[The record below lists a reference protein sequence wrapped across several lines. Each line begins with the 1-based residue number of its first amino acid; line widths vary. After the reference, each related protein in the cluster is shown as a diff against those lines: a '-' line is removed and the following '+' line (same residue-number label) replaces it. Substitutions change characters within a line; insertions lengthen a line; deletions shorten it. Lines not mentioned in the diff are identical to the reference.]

1 MKHTLDLDKLLAP
14 IPGDSPAGEDLR
26 YTPIYEEMREAR
38 RADDPLDRGDWQ
50 RELKLADWPKLIA
63 LATEAIAEK
72 SKDIQVVAWLTEA
85 LVTTDG
91 WEGAAFGLRLMTA
104 ILTDYWDQ
112 LYPQIEEG
120 DLEFR
125 SGPIEFLNER
135 LAISLREIPVTD
147 PKTTQG
153 YNWLKWQESRTV
165 GYEADTRNRYGDT
178 DEEKRRTREERI
190 AEGKI
195 TAETFDAAVAG
206 SPASF
211 YVGLAKDV
219 AAAWEAF
226 EKLDSVLDEKFGK
239 EAPRL
244 AELKEAI
251 EECRRLITKLL
262 KEKRAADPTAG
273 IEEAHPIAE
282 ERETPEGVAGEP
294 LTVAAQTAPTAHQI
308 GVSPFPLRVLASTDG
323 SEDRLWTEAL
333 QTMQSAGMK
342 TALGQL
348 LSAACSAPS
357 VRERNRLRLLMA
369 KLCLKADRP
378 DLARPIAEEL
388 HGIIEELHLD
398 RWESAVW
405 IADVL
410 DVLYQCLTRGEPSD
424 DDLNR
429 ARTLFQRLCTTDV
442 TKAASYK
449 LP

>member
-1 MKHTLDLDKLLAP
+1 MKQPLDLEKLTSP

-26 YTPIYEEMREAR
+26 YTPIYEEIKEAR

-50 RELKLADWPKLIA
+50 REIKQADWPKVIA
-63 LATEAIAEK
+63 LAADVLAQK
-72 SKDIQVVAWLTEA
+72 SKDLQVAAWLTEA

-91 WEGAAFGLRLMTA
+91 WEGAAFGLRLLSA
-104 ILTDYWDQ
+104 LLTDYWDQ
-112 LYPQIEEG
+112 LYPEIEDG

-125 SGPIEFLNER
+125 TGPIEFLNER
-135 LAISLREIPVTD
+135 LGVSLREIPVTD

-153 YNWLKWQESRTV
+153 YPWLKWQESRTV

-190 AEGKI
+190 SEGKLS
-195 TAETFDAAVAG
+195 AEEFDGAVAG

-211 YVGLAKDV
+211 YVALAKDV
-219 AAAWEAF
+219 SSTWEAF
-226 EKLDSVLDEKFGK
+226 EKLDAVLDEKFGK
-239 EAPRL
+239 DAPRL
-244 AELKEAI
+244 AEMKEAI
-251 EECRRLITKLL
+251 EECQRLVTKYL
-262 KEKRAADPTAG
+262 KDKRAADPTVGVEQTPTIPDPSGAA
-273 IEEAHPIAE
+273 EEAVPV
-282 ERETPEGVAGEP
+282 PP
-294 LTVAAQTAPTAHQI
+294 AAASQAAAPPPQI
-308 GVSPFPLRVLASTDG
+308 GYSMLPLRALNSSDG
-323 SEDRLWTEAL
+323 SEEWLWSEAL
-333 QTMQSAGMK
+333 QTMSREGMK

-357 VRERNRLRLLMA
+357 VRERNRLRLHMA

>member
-1 MKHTLDLDKLLAP
+1 MKQPLDLDKLTAP
-14 IPGDSPAGEDLR
+14 IPGDNPAGEDLR
-26 YTPIYEEMREAR
+26 YTPIYEEMKEAR
-38 RADDPLDRGDWQ
+38 RADDPFDRGDWQ
-50 RELKLADWPKLIA
+50 RELKRADWPKVIA
-63 LATEAIAEK
+63 LTTEAIAGK
-72 SKDIQVVAWLTEA
+72 SKDLQIVAWLTEA

-104 ILTDYWDQ
+104 LLTDYWDQ
-112 LYPQIEEG
+112 LYPEIEDG

-125 SGPIEFLNER
+125 AGPIEFLNER
-135 LAISLREIPVTD
+135 LGVSLKEIPLTD
-147 PKTTQG
+147 PKTTPG
-153 YNWLKWQESRTV
+153 YPWLKWQESRTV

-190 AEGKI
+190 GEGKLS
-195 TAETFDAAVAG
+195 AEEFDGAVTG
-206 SPASF
+206 SPGSF
-211 YVGLAKDV
+211 YVALTKDV
-219 AAAWEAF
+219 AATREAF
-226 EKLDSVLDEKFGK
+226 DKLDSVLDERFGK
-239 EAPRL
+239 DAPRL
-244 AELKEAI
+244 AEMKESI
-251 EECRRLITKLL
+251 EECQRLVTKLL
-262 KEKRAADPTAG
+262 KEKKAADPT
-273 IEEAHPIAE
+273 IETDEMPTNPGPSGTVEDVAPVLPGATVQS
-282 ERETPEGVAGEP
+282 TPPASS
-294 LTVAAQTAPTAHQI
+294 TVYTAFP
-308 GVSPFPLRVLASTDG
+308 VSTLASTDG

-333 QTMQSAGMK
+333 QTMQSAGMR
-342 TALGQL
+342 TALGQI

-357 VRERNRLRLLMA
+357 VREKNRLRLLMA